1 METNKE
7 RVESQ
12 LNQKLWLQVQECA
25 STFPRETAAM
35 PPAKVQV
42 LGGKLLVTEGDTHTH
57 TRTGDIIYLYIRI
70 YIYTFP
76 NQTHRKRQL
85 QANDVFQLEIFYMFG
100 GLGIMLIDVAS
111 FSG

>member
-57 TRTGDIIYLYIRI
+57 THERVILSICIYVYI
-70 YIYTFP
+70 YIPSPTKLTE
-76 NQTHRKRQL
+76 N
-85 QANDVFQLEIFYMFG
+85 
-100 GLGIMLIDVAS
+100 AS
-111 FSG
+111 FKQTMSFN

>member
-70 YIYTFP
+70 YIYIPSPTKLTE
-76 NQTHRKRQL
+76 N
-85 QANDVFQLEIFYMFG
+85 
-100 GLGIMLIDVAS
+100 AS
-111 FSG
+111 FKQTMSFN